1 MILFATSLVNDD
13 HSKVRLVLAGGARNS
28 EDEGRVTDLRN
39 LCKHLAVE
47 DNVEFKARQRPIPPK
62 NFFLSKIRQNSNSNQ
77 VNVPFSDLKR
87 EMGRAAAGIHTM
99 WNEHFGIGE

>member
-1 MILFATSLVNDD
+1 MLTELRSINRIFWFAITTSFVILFATSLVNDD

-62 NFFLSKIRQNSNSNQ
+62 KFFIKNTTKFEFES
-77 VNVPFSDLKR
+77 
-87 EMGRAAAGIHTM
+87 G
-99 WNEHFGIGE
+99 